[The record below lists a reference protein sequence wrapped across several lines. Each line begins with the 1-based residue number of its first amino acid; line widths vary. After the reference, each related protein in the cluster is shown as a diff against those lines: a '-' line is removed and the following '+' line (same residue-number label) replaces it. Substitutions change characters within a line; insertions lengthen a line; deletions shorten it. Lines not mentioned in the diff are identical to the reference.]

1 MEDVVEEEP
10 TRQSSRRGGIQA
22 KENIQK
28 KVKFSDVA
36 TERCRVNYKRL
47 GEQSLI

>member
-1 MEDVVEEEP
+1 MVISDNQDGKMEDVVEEEP

-36 TERCRVNYKRL
+36 MRDV
-47 GEQSLI
+47 G